1 MKWLLSLILVVLA
14 ACAPAA
20 QNAVPTTAPTS
31 APVEPTTVP
40 TTAPVEATA
49 VPVDPT
55 SIPAEPTTVPA
66 TADTAPAAAAQAE
79 TVAYNGPAWASL
91 PLVNAETGQTFT
103 LADFA
108 GKTVFVE
115 PFATWCTNCRR
126 QLPNVDAA
134 RQQVDPDQ
142 VVFVALSV
150 AENVDNATLTQYA
163 TDNGWDFIYAA
174 ASMEITKGLVDSF
187 GRSAITPPSTPHFII
202 RPDGSLTALGTGS
215 HDAAALVAELTAA
228 SGA

>member
-1 MKWLLSLILVVLA
+1 MKWLLSLILMVLA

-20 QNAVPTTAPTS
+20 QNVAPTLAPTS
-31 APVEPTTVP
+31 APVEPT
-40 TTAPVEATA
+40 A
-49 VPVDPT
+49 VLVGPT
-55 SIPAEPTTVPA
+55 SIPAEPTTVP
-66 TADTAPAAAAQAE
+66 TPAESNSAAAQAE
-79 TVAYNGPAWASL
+79 TVTYNGPAWANL

-126 QLPNVDAA
+126 QLPNVDSA
-134 RQQVDPDQ
+134 RQQVDPTQ
-142 VVFVALSV
+142 YVFVALSV

-163 TDNGWDFIYAA
+163 TDNGWEFIYAA
-174 ASMEITKGLVDSF
+174 ASMEITQGLVDSF

-215 HDAAALVAELTAA
+215 HDATALVAELTAA
-228 SGA
+228 AGA